1 MKYLILAV
9 AIAATNAQ
17 ANPLEGENPGL
28 SLANMIAMGVISFC
42 CGWMAYKVAEA
53 TKRCTPETEALI
65 AAVAGLFI
73 GPLVAVL
80 LLR

>member
-1 MKYLILAV
+1 MRRFTPALAML
-9 AIAATNAQ
+9 ATSVQ
-17 ANPLEGENPGL
+17 ANPLEGDNPGL
-28 SLANMIAMGVISFC
+28 PLGTMIAMGVISFC

>member
-1 MKYLILAV
+1 
-9 AIAATNAQ
+9 
-17 ANPLEGENPGL
+17 
-28 SLANMIAMGVISFC
+28 MIAMGVISFC